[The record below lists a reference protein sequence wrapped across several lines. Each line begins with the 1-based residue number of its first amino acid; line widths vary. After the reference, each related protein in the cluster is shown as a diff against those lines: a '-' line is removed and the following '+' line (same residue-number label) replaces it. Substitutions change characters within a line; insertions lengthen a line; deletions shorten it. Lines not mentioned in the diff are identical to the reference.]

1 MDRLRAYLEDHDV
14 RRRALA
20 CFQCGTCAGGCPVAR
35 WRSRFNPRHFME
47 QLLGEDLEALVRN
60 PDLWLCATCITCLER
75 CPQKIQ
81 VSEILVELK
90 NAASR
95 LGHAPEKEL
104 VKCREIVL
112 RGCTQAPASR
122 ILRVREELGLPALSR
137 GAEPDDL
144 VELAARLG
152 WTEKPA
158 KVPPEEAV

>member
-1 MDRLRAYLEDHDV
+1 MERLFGGGLE
-14 RRRALA
+14 
-20 CFQCGTCAGGCPVAR
+20 
-35 WRSRFNPRHFME
+35 E
-47 QLLGEDLEALVRN
+47 LVRN
-60 PDLWLCATCITCLER
+60 PDLWLCSTCFTCLER

-81 VSEILVELK
+81 VSEVLVELR

-122 ILRVREELGLPALSR
+122 VLRVREELGLPELSR
-137 GAEPDDL
+137 WADPADL
-144 VELAARLG
+144 FELAARLG
-152 WTEKPA
+152 WAEKPA